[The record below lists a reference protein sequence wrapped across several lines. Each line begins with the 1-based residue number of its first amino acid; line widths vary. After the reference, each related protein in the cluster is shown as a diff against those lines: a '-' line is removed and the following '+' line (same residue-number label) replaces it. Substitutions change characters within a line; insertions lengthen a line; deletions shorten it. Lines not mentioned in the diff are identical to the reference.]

1 MIFYIPE
8 QARENASKFLSDL
21 EDTMIDLDVP
31 VWKVIV
37 VGLALIGIFIGS
49 FVLFFRLFLWILHGW
64 Y

>member
-8 QARENASKFLSDL
+8 QARENASEFLSDL
-21 EDTMIDLDVP
+21 EDTMIELNVP

-37 VGLALIGIFIGS
+37 GGLALIGIFIGS
-49 FVLFFRLFLWILHGW
+49 FILFFRLFLWICHGG